1 MVPKSVYSSSAPSPQ
16 GPYSQALVHNG
27 LVYCSGQIPLDPA
40 TGKLVD
46 GPIGIQTRRALMN
59 LEAVLREAGS
69 DSSLVLRT
77 TVYLAEM
84 DDFPE
89 MNAAYASHFGTSKPA
104 RSTLQAARLPL
115 EARIEIECLAALPST
130 QST

>member
-1 MVPKSVYSSSAPSPQ
+1 MVPKSVYSSSAPRPQ
-16 GPYSQALVHNG
+16 GPYSQALVYNG

-89 MNAAYASHFGTSKPA
+89 MNAAYASHFGTTKPA

-115 EARIEIECLAALPST
+115 EARIEVECLAALPST